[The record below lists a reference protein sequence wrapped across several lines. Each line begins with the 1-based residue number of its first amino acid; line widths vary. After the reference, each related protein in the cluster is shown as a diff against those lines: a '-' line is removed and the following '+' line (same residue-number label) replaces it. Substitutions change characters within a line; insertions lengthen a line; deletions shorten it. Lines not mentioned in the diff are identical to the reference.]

1 MRISDW
7 SSDVCSSDLM
17 NLPAMPPPGAA
28 TSREAFAKMM
38 TLYAF
43 ELTAERYLN
52 DEWVPIRLR
61 NETWDGWIACEV
73 GRESL
78 KPDRGELL
86 ADQLPDWAGAKP
98 RGHGLGS
105 AMTGRSGMFKREAK
119 LTGGIGVGARGWGLF
134 YNGDTG
140 TERR

>member
-7 SSDVCSSDLM
+7 SSDVCSSDLTGKSLAMPVFERYPNVHEVKKIIAARMKIETPGPGRM

-52 DEWVPIRLR
+52 DEWVPIRQL
-61 NETWDGWIACEV
+61 
-73 GRESL
+73 GRASC
-78 KPDRGELL
+78 
-86 ADQLPDWAGAKP
+86 
-98 RGHGLGS
+98 
-105 AMTGRSGMFKREAK
+105 RERVCQY
-119 LTGGIGVGARGWGLF
+119 G
-134 YNGDTG
+134 
-140 TERR
+140 

>member
-7 SSDVCSSDLM
+7 SSDVCSSDL
-17 NLPAMPPPGAA
+17 LPAMPPPGAA

-78 KPDRGELL
+78 KPDREEIW
-86 ADQLPDWAGAKP
+86 ADQLPEWEAAKP
-98 RGHGLGS
+98 RGPGQ
-105 AMTGRSGMFKREAK
+105 TGRAACR
-119 LTGGIGVGARGWGLF
+119 
-134 YNGDTG
+134 
-140 TERR
+140 ERRGQYV

>member
-1 MRISDW
+1 MVQQYQVILMQGNASKTSETYGKAKAVEFDDTGKSLAMPVFERYPNVHEVKKIIAARMKIETPGPGR
-7 SSDVCSSDLM
+7 M

-61 NETWDGWIACEV
+61 NETWDGWIACEEIGRAHV
-73 GRESL
+73 GT
-78 KPDRGELL
+78 PVTH
-86 ADQLPDWAGAKP
+86 API
-98 RGHGLGS
+98 GS
-105 AMTGRSGMFKREAK
+105 R
-119 LTGGIGVGARGWGLF
+119 
-134 YNGDTG
+134 
-140 TERR
+140 